1 MYINGCRSVTSGC
14 LNVFDPVMNKQWLFF
29 CPQGDHVVIK
39 FVDKETLLKEKQQQL
54 EVYFW
59 SVPSY
64 VRLCNCCVYLLVT
77 YSARFYIFGLG
88 TREEAE
94 TEGGSQKEVGSGKGL
109 TGDIVFCSWARHF
122 FSNNSLTRLPWKSI
136 LQEQIYATPMYLTC
150 RGITFPS
157 VAQLCRSA
165 LEKASRASLC
175 FSLRNL
181 FSSFIHWCFFFF
193 RLQRKQKPEFPRGK
207 CLNTKQTSILNLM
220 NR

>member
-1 MYINGCRSVTSGC
+1 MYINGCRSLTSGC

-122 FSNNSLTRLPWKSI
+122 FSNNSLARRPWKFI
-136 LQEQIYATPMYLTC
+136 LHVQIYATPMHLTC
-150 RGITFPS
+150 RGIIFSS
-157 VAQLCRSA
+157 VASFFAQLWKKPQE
-165 LEKASRASLC
+165 LLC
-175 FSLRNL
+175 IFHTEIYLVH
-181 FSSFIHWCFFFF
+181 SFIDVPFFSGC
-193 RLQRKQKPEFPRGK
+193 KGSK
-207 CLNTKQTSILNLM
+207 S
-220 NR
+220 

>member
-29 CPQGDHVVIK
+29 CPQGDHAVIK

-64 VRLCNCCVYLLVT
+64 VRLCNCCVYLVVI

-109 TGDIVFCSWARHF
+109 TGDIVFCFGHDTSFQTIH
-122 FSNNSLTRLPWKSI
+122 SLAFLGNLSCKSKFTLPRCI
-136 LQEQIYATPMYLTC
+136 
-150 RGITFPS
+150 
-157 VAQLCRSA
+157 
-165 LEKASRASLC
+165 
-175 FSLRNL
+175 
-181 FSSFIHWCFFFF
+181 
-193 RLQRKQKPEFPRGK
+193 
-207 CLNTKQTSILNLM
+207 
-220 NR
+220 

>member
-1 MYINGCRSVTSGC
+1 MYINGCRSLTSGC

-29 CPQGDHVVIK
+29 CPQGDHAVIK

-59 SVPSY
+59 SVPWY

-122 FSNNSLTRLPWKSI
+122 FSNNSLARRPWKFI
-136 LQEQIYATPMYLTC
+136 LHVQIYATPMHLTYH
-150 RGITFPS
+150 GVIFSS
-157 VAQLCRSA
+157 VASFFAQLWKKPQE
-165 LEKASRASLC
+165 LLC
-175 FSLRNL
+175 AFQSEIYLVH
-181 FSSFIHWCFFFF
+181 SFIDVSFFSGC
-193 RLQRKQKPEFPRGK
+193 KGSK
-207 CLNTKQTSILNLM
+207 S
-220 NR
+220 

>member
-59 SVPSY
+59 SVSLY
-64 VRLCNCCVYLLVT
+64 VRLCNCCVYLVVI

-122 FSNNSLTRLPWKSI
+122 FSNNSLARRPWKFI
-136 LQEQIYATPMYLTC
+136 LHVQIYATPMHLTC
-150 RGITFPS
+150 RGIIFSS
-157 VAQLCRSA
+157 VASFFAQLWKKPQE
-165 LEKASRASLC
+165 LLC
-175 FSLRNL
+175 IFHSEIYLVH
-181 FSSFIHWCFFFF
+181 SFIDVSFFSGC
-193 RLQRKQKPEFPRGK
+193 KGSK
-207 CLNTKQTSILNLM
+207 S
-220 NR
+220 

>member
-29 CPQGDHVVIK
+29 CPQGDHAVIK

-59 SVPSY
+59 SVPLY
-64 VRLCNCCVYLLVT
+64 VRLCNCCVYLVVI

-122 FSNNSLTRLPWKSI
+122 FSNNSLTRLPRKFI
-136 LQEQIYATPMYLTC
+136 FQEQIYATPMGFLIS
-150 RGITFPS
+150 RELF
-157 VAQLCRSA
+157 RSA
-165 LEKASRASLC
+165 LEKASRASLY

-193 RLQRKQKPEFPRGK
+193 RLQRKQKLEFPRGK